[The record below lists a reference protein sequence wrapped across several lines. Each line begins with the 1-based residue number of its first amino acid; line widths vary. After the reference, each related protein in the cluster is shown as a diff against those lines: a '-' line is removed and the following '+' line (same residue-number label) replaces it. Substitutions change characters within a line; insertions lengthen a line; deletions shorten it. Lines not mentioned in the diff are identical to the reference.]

1 MSASVQSLRPA
12 QSRHALHAATRFLAS
27 LMLAACAFLFPAKD
41 AQAMDVWEALD
52 KVCGQLPELCG
63 SYNSYK
69 AVADACFK
77 GSDELK
83 CAVAVINVA
92 SGGQASSAASQVD
105 AIVSCVKAGLP
116 INDTCNNYLKAA
128 GVPGDKINEAYKLV
142 KQCAG
147 IDDVDDA
154 IVCADA
160 LLDSSIADEADLAVP
175 TWVNSLFDIYM
186 DLRDKDYWGLVYDV
200 GATVAC
206 AVANYFTGTD
216 VCAFLEDIAEFVGDV
231 ADGVKAVGGALNNAG
246 EKVFTGQT
254 QHVPVVQFFNEYW
267 LPEVD
272 NYARNIVVQK
282 NSGYWSANVGEKFKH
297 CRNYFDSHTM
307 SEDKA
312 SRACSDMRDGTAASD
327 NSFVDKGFSQLASR
341 RGAALLLAGL
351 VKPAATAR
359 IAQLRAQG
367 AFKSAALPPDKV
379 ALDPWHSAAEVPGAE
394 AVVYR
399 LYGLNPQ
406 GGIDDPPMNRDAK
419 TVNEAWRPKTVG
431 FGAWMI
437 VQSAKVAPATLDF
450 ATSDGI
456 GRKAVASSEAGFE
469 FAAEVKAFVQTAQA
483 ARMKTVDQLV
493 NINKG
498 FQESLAKP
506 LNDMLALCK
515 PKSLASCDSEVR
527 ARMAACDAKAKAYY
541 DANQGVIGD
550 FDSSQGKAA
559 INKLNEITS
568 TCQAEV
574 RKYVEALPDGSKFKT
589 IEPAGVGGSV
599 SSTGV
604 GVPKTAIPAAPP
616 TPSGGQTGKA
626 PSGSAPS
633 GNAFKPGG
641 LGLAAPVASSPK
653 IDEAALKQCKPFLGR
668 KDELL
673 CTEAPSFSAC
683 KAAVDAKQMKTC
695 RRSGSP
701 DVYSGR

>member
-1 MSASVQSLRPA
+1 MTALL
-12 QSRHALHAATRFLAS
+12 QSRNTAPTRHVMHAATRFLAS

-69 AVADACFK
+69 AVANACFK

-92 SGGQASSAASQVD
+92 SGGQVSSAASQVD

-175 TWVNSLFDIYM
+175 SWVNSLFDIYI

-216 VCAFLEDIAEFVGDV
+216 VCAFLEDIAEFAGDV

-246 EKVFTGQT
+246 EKVFTNQT
-254 QHVPVVQFFNEYW
+254 KHVPVVQFFNEYW
-267 LPEVD
+267 LPDVD

-341 RGAALLLAGL
+341 RGAGFLLPGL
-351 VKPAATAR
+351 VKPAAAAR
-359 IAQLRAQG
+359 IVQLRSQG
-367 AFKSAALPPDKV
+367 AFKSPALAPEQV
-379 ALDPWHSAAEVPGAE
+379 AVDPWHGAPEVPGAE

-419 TVNEAWRPKTVG
+419 TVNEAWRSKTVG

-450 ATSDGI
+450 ATSDSI
-456 GRKAVASSEAGFE
+456 ARKAIASSEVGFD
-469 FAAEVKAFVQTAQA
+469 FAAEVKAFVKTAQA
-483 ARMKTVDQLV
+483 ARMKSVDQLV

-515 PKSLASCDSEVR
+515 PKSLASCDREVR
-527 ARMAACDAKAKAYY
+527 DRMAACDAKAKAYY

-559 INKLNEITS
+559 IKKWNEITA
-568 TCQAEV
+568 TCQGEV
-574 RKYVEALPDGSKFKT
+574 RKYVESLPDGSKFKT
-589 IEPAGVGGSV
+589 AEPAGLGAGV
-599 SSTGV
+599 SSIGA
-604 GVPKTAIPAAPP
+604 GVPKSAIPAAPP
-616 TPSGGQTGKA
+616 AGGTNTAA
-626 PSGSAPS
+626 PA

-641 LGLAAPVASSPK
+641 VGLSAPAASQPK
-653 IDEAALKQCKPFLGR
+653 IDEAALKQCKLYLGR
-668 KDELL
+668 KGELL
-673 CTEAPSFSAC
+673 CTDAPSFSAC
-683 KAAVDAKQMKTC
+683 KAAVDMKQMKTC
-695 RRSGSP
+695 RRSGSA